1 MKSSAFVLPTDRPVP
16 ATQPDG
22 PFRTFHAMVA
32 QQARQQPQVT
42 ALVTGADVWTY
53 AQLDAFANRV
63 ASALQRDGCV
73 AKGTVAICAANSN
86 AYMGVWI
93 GAQRAGL
100 AIAPLAPSSTVAQ
113 LIGMVTDAGA
123 THFFMDAAVA
133 AAIGAVAVSA
143 RRIRLDDS
151 GDERDDERED
161 ERDDEKDASTPL
173 TEWLAPN
180 GSTPLAVDIQADW
193 PFNVIYSSGT
203 TGTPKGIVHLN
214 TYRWEQAWRATSYGP
229 DTVTLIA
236 TPLYSNTTLVAVLP
250 ALAHGGQVVLMPK
263 FSAEKYLQ
271 LAQQHRATHTML
283 VPVQYQR
290 LMALPTFDDYDLL
303 SFRFK
308 SSTSAPFAADLKADI
323 LARWPGALIEYY
335 GMTEGGASCVLFAHL
350 TPDKLHT
357 VGQPAL
363 GHEIR
368 LIDEAGKEVA
378 PGETGEVVGRS
389 SVMMS
394 GYHNQP
400 GKTSEAEW
408 FDAQGK
414 RFIRHGDVARFD
426 ADGFL
431 ILMDRRKDMIIS
443 GGFNVFPS
451 DLEAEIKRHPDV
463 AEVAVVGVPSK
474 EWGETPV
481 AYVVRRSDAT
491 VSAPAL
497 RTLVNASLGK
507 TQRIADL
514 MFIAELPRSA
524 IGKVLKRELRATYQN
539 ERQAEQL
546 AEKQS

>member
-16 ATQPDG
+16 ATDAGG
-22 PFRTFHAMVA
+22 PFRAFPDMVA
-32 QQARQQPQVT
+32 QQARSQPQGI
-42 ALVTGADVWTY
+42 ALVTEDDVWSY
-53 AQLDAFANRV
+53 GDLDEFANRV
-63 ASALQRDGCV
+63 ASALQADGCV
-73 AKGTVAICAANSN
+73 PKGTVAICAANSN

-100 AIAPLAPSSTVAQ
+100 AIAPLAPSSTLAQ
-113 LIGMVTDAGA
+113 LLGMVADASA
-123 THFFMDAAVA
+123 THFFIDVAVA
-133 AAIGAVAVSA
+133 AAIGAVASA
-143 RRIRLDDS
+143 ARQIRLDDS
-151 GDERDDERED
+151 VDDGVDER
-161 ERDDEKDASTPL
+161 AGSTPL
-173 TEWLAPN
+173 TQWLAPK

-229 DTVTLIA
+229 QSVSLIA

-250 ALAHGGQVVLMPK
+250 ALAHGGQVVLMAK
-263 FSAEKYLQ
+263 FDAKRYLQ

-290 LMALPTFDDYDLL
+290 LMALPSFDDYDLL
-303 SFRFK
+303 SFKFK

-323 LARWPGALIEYY
+323 LSRWPGALIEYY

-350 TPDKLHT
+350 TPHKLHT

-363 GHEIR
+363 GHEVR
-368 LIDEAGKEVA
+368 LIDEAGNEV
-378 PGETGEVVGRS
+378 PQGETGEVVGRS
-389 SVMMS
+389 SVMML

-408 FDAQGK
+408 FDAEGN

-426 ADGFL
+426 EDGFL
-431 ILMDRRKDMIIS
+431 VLMDRRKDMIIS
-443 GGFNVFPS
+443 GGFNVYPS
-451 DLEAEIKRHPDV
+451 DLEAEVKRHPEV

-481 AYVVRRSDAT
+481 AYVVRRANST
-491 VSAPAL
+491 VSAQEL
-497 RTLVNASLGK
+497 RTHVNTGLGK

-514 MFIAELPRSA
+514 KFIAELPRSA
-524 IGKVLKRELRATYQN
+524 IGKVLKRELRDLYQLD
-539 ERQAEQL
+539 RAEQ
-546 AEKQS
+546 AN